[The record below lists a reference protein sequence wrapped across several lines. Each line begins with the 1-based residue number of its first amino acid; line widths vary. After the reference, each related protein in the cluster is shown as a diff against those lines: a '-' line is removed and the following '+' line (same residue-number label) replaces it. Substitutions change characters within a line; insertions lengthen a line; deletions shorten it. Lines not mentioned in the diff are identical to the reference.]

1 MHDELNI
8 VHLNNGIVRC
18 IPLSNYREPIYITDL
33 ILFVTSTTP
42 SREKMV
48 SRITSVISLAFL
60 ACVFVSQAQAQGA
73 PPPPGAP
80 QYYPPPPYGA
90 PPQKMDPMMMM
101 MMVMMMGKGDNSN
114 NMMLPMVMMMGQGG
128 QGGNDMMMPM
138 MIMMMMNNKDSDKSK
153 TD

>member
-1 MHDELNI
+1 MGSKRPSLN
-8 VHLNNGIVRC
+8 C
-18 IPLSNYREPIYITDL
+18 L
-33 ILFVTSTTP
+33 IHFYKRSIFLVTSTTP

-73 PPPPGAP
+73 PPPQGAP

-101 MMVMMMGKGDNSN
+101 M
-114 NMMLPMVMMMGQGG
+114 MVMMMGQGG

-138 MIMMMMNNKDSDKSK
+138 MIMMMMNNKDSDKS
-153 TD
+153 